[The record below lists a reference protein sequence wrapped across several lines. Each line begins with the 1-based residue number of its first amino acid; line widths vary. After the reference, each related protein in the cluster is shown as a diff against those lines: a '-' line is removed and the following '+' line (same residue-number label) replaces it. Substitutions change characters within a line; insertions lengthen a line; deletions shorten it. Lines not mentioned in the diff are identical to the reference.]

1 MEKRVNDILTSKK
14 VKIINI
20 ESNKQNSVDEVDWTI
35 VQERIT
41 RQQRDFI
48 K

>member
-1 MEKRVNDILTSKK
+1 LEKRVNDILTSKK

>member
-1 MEKRVNDILTSKK
+1 
-14 VKIINI
+14 
-20 ESNKQNSVDEVDWTI
+20 VDEVDWTI

>member
-1 MEKRVNDILTSKK
+1 MEKCVNDILTSKK

-35 VQERIT
+35 VQERIA